1 MSAEFIFMK
10 TPVFIMT
17 EDRKKVLAEEL
28 SNLTPQDY
36 ENLRDELF
44 FDDESD
50 VEIQQGCLDII
61 EQVMDI
67 PLYTADIARDNEYN
81 ENGERMEILYTGGMS
96 YGDSPT
102 GSYDLVSSLCYVPVA
117 ETIERFAVEDCKV
130 EA

>member
-1 MSAEFIFMK
+1 MSADFIFIK
-10 TPVFIMT
+10 TPVFTMT
-17 EDRKKVLAEEL
+17 EDRKKILAEEL

-36 ENLRDELF
+36 ENLRSELF

-50 VEIQQGCLDII
+50 IEIQEGCLDII

-67 PLYTADIARDNEYN
+67 YSVDAVHDKEYN
-81 ENGERMEILYTGGMS
+81 ENGERMEVLYTGGMS
-96 YGDSPT
+96 YGDAPT
-102 GSYDLVSSLCYVPVA
+102 DSYNLVSSLYHVPVA

>member
-1 MSAEFIFMK
+1 MSADFIFIK

-28 SNLTPQDY
+28 SNLTSQDY
-36 ENLRDELF
+36 ENLRSELF
-44 FDDESD
+44 WDDESD

-67 PLYTADIARDNEYN
+67 YSFDTVRDKEYN

-96 YGDSPT
+96 YGDAPT
-102 GSYDLVSSLCYVPVA
+102 DSYDLVSSLYHIPVA